1 MKRFPIL
8 FLFVI
13 LLLAG
18 CAGKQPESAGSD
30 KQKSQEKT
38 EKITEAEEILPGD
51 AKTDNAETDNAETDS
66 TDTDSTN
73 TDSVITENIE
83 ITEEIEEMEANAI
96 RPTASLVM
104 EVNGRIYYPDLA
116 DNSSAEAFFEK
127 LEEGRLVVDLHD
139 YGNFEKVGPLPW
151 DLPRN
156 DEKITTVPGDIILY
170 QGNQITVYY
179 DENTWEFTRL
189 ARIYDVTKEELLDVL
204 GEDDVTVS
212 FWLEWSE

>member
-13 LLLAG
+13 LLLTG
-18 CAGKQPESAGSD
+18 CAGKQPGSAGADTQTSR
-30 KQKSQEKT
+30 EET
-38 EKITEAEEILPGD
+38 EDTAEADGQIADGSGD
-51 AKTDNAETDNAETDS
+51 AASGDIGTDS
-66 TDTDSTN
+66 AFT
-73 TDSVITENIE
+73 TED
-83 ITEEIEEMEANAI
+83 TEEMMAT
-96 RPTASLVM
+96 RLTASLVM

-127 LEEGRLVVDLHD
+127 LEEGKLVVDLQD

-156 DEKITTVPGDIILY
+156 DEKITTMPGDLILY
-170 QGNQITVYY
+170 QGNQITLYY
-179 DENTWEFTRL
+179 DVNTWEFTRL
-189 ARIYDVTKEELLDVL
+189 AKIHDVTREELLDVL
-204 GEDDVTVS
+204 GDGDVTAS